1 MAMVLSGIGS
11 IVAREL
17 GQLALDNSPMLQ
29 QVAQSAVVNIA
40 KKSFDYTLD
49 TNPNFASFLGHFG
62 ITKFN
67 SGNTHSTFTK
77 RGRHRRITY

>member
-1 MAMVLSGIGS
+1 MAMVLTGIGS

-40 KKSFDYTLD
+40 KKSFDYTLEN
-49 TNPNFASFLGHFG
+49 NPNLERFLGSIG
-62 ITKFN
+62 IHRFTH
-67 SGNTHSTFTK
+67 HSTFTK
-77 RGRHRRITY
+77 RGRHRKISY